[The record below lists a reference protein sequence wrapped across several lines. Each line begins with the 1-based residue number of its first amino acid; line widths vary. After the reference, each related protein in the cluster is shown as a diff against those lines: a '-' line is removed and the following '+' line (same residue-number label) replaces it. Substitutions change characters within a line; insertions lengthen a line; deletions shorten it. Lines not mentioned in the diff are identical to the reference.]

1 MQAFIYIVLAFIVPG
16 AGPQRLRALADA
28 GFDNLGAAR
37 VEPLGWATSS
47 SLRTP
52 GRSTARVPSDQ
63 TKVAGSPGPVPRPPS
78 AAHGP
83 VT

>member
-1 MQAFIYIVLAFIVPG
+1 MRAFTYIVLAFIVPG
-16 AGPQRLRALADA
+16 AGTQRLRALADA
-28 GFDNLGAAR
+28 GFDNLSAAR
-37 VEPLGWATSS
+37 VEPLGWATLS
-47 SLRTP
+47 SLRAS
-52 GRSTARVPSDQ
+52 GRSTACVASDP